1 MDKQDLTDAV
11 ATGLAALA
19 VLLQVLVVAIVLLAT
34 VSLVFRPARRLL
46 VEIRDTMLGG
56 ELWIAFAIALGA
68 TLGSLFFSEYSDFFP
83 CRLCWFQRI
92 FMYPLAIVL
101 LVGALRKDVRAAVQY
116 AFLLPIIGAGF
127 SLYHLYI
134 EANPEKESAGCK
146 VGGGGCSTKW
156 IDEFGYITIPMLAL
170 TAFAAIGVL
179 LAFVWSRRD
188 QNSEPVPATESG
200 NAS

>member
-1 MDKQDLTDAV
+1 MEKQDVVDAV
-11 ATGLAALA
+11 VTGFAALA
-19 VLLQVLVVAIVLLAT
+19 VLLQVLVVAIVLLALL
-34 VSLVFRPARRLL
+34 SLVFRPARRLL
-46 VEIRDTMLGG
+46 VEIRETMLGY
-56 ELWIAFAIALGA
+56 ELWIAFGVAFAA
-68 TLGSLFFSEYSDFFP
+68 TAGSLFFSEYADFFP

-101 LVGALRKDVRAAVQY
+101 LVGALRKDTRAAVQY
-116 AFLLPIIGAGF
+116 AFLMPIIGAGF

-134 EANPEKESAGCK
+134 EANPEQESAGCK

-179 LAFVWSRRD
+179 LAFVWSRRVRAD
-188 QNSEPVPATESG
+188 GEPSPLADD
-200 NAS
+200 A

>member
-1 MDKQDLTDAV
+1 MSKQDATDVV
-11 ATGLAALA
+11 ATAFAALA
-19 VLLQVLVVAIVLLAT
+19 VFLQVLIVLIVLLA
-34 VSLVFRPARRLL
+34 VLSLFVPAARRLL

-56 ELWIAFAIALGA
+56 ELWIAWGIALAA
-68 TLGSLFFSEYSDFFP
+68 TLGSLFFSEISDFFP

-92 FMYPLAIVL
+92 FMYPLAILL

-116 AFLLPIIGAGF
+116 TFLLPIIGAGF

-179 LAFVWSRRD
+179 LAFVWSRR
-188 QNSEPVPATESG
+188 ERGGPPA
-200 NAS
+200 ASDE